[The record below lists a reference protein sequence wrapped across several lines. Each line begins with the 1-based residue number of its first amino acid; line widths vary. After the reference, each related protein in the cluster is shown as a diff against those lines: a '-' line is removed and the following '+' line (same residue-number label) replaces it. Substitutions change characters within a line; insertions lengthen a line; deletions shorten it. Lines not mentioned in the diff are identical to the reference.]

1 MTFDKSKKLK
11 VLMVTAET
19 RPFAS
24 VGGQGSVVSYL
35 SKALRELGV
44 DARIFTPK
52 FGFIDEKK
60 YPSEYIY
67 KGLKV
72 PTSHKADA
80 KRFLVCNVK
89 YYNQGNQVPV
99 YFLENMEYY
108 ELRSNVYGYS
118 DDHIRWAMLSR
129 GVLEY
134 LKKTCDKETKNSFVP
149 DIIHCHDWHTALTPN
164 YLETSFKDDDC
175 LNKISTIYTIHNLK
189 FQGMGDLKNSSEM
202 NLDDGKGPVAPFFTE
217 RLKHLNFMKRGIIH
231 SDLITTVSK
240 TYSREMLTPEYGE
253 NLDRLLMEV
262 RSKLTGVVNG
272 IDYEAF
278 NPKTDQKIVSNYA
291 VDSLE
296 KRLPN
301 KLALQKEFGLKQDAN
316 IPIVSYEGRLD
327 DQKGIDLLVDVLHF
341 VLRDFNI
348 QFVQVGGGSPHYA
361 QKLQELKEKFPEKVG
376 IHPFPNF
383 DLPRLLFS
391 GSDII
396 LMPSKFE
403 PCGLVQVEA
412 MRYGC
417 IPVVRATG
425 GLADTVEN
433 YNPETGRGTG
443 FVFSDYNKYSFF
455 AQVVR
460 ALETLRYKT
469 VWKKIMQNAMK
480 KDYSWTNS
488 AKEYVELY
496 KQALDNPRVT
506 LA

>member
-19 RPFAS
+19 RPFSS
-24 VGGQGSVVSYL
+24 VGGQGVVVSYL
-35 SKALRELGV
+35 SKALREMGV

-60 YPSEYIY
+60 YPSEYVY

-72 PTSHKADA
+72 PTSHKSDA

-89 YYNQGNQVPV
+89 YYNPQGEVPV

-108 ELRSNVYGYS
+108 ELRSNVYDYS
-118 DDHIRWAMLSR
+118 DDHIRWALLSR
-129 GVLEY
+129 AALEY
-134 LKKTCDKETKNSFVP
+134 ISKTCQKQTEDSFVP
-149 DIIHCHDWHTALTPN
+149 DIIHCHDWHTALVPN
-164 YLETSFKDDDC
+164 YLESSFKDEKF
-175 LNKISTIYTIHNLK
+175 LNKISTVFTIHNLK
-189 FQGMGDLKNSSEM
+189 FQGMVDLRNASEM
-202 NLDDGKGPVAPFFTE
+202 NLDDGRGSVAPFFTN

-253 NLDRLLMEV
+253 GLNRLLTEV

-278 NPKTDQKIVSNYA
+278 DPKTDSKIVSNY
-291 VDSLE
+291 DYKSLE
-296 KRLPN
+296 KRRPN
-301 KLALQKEFGLKQDAN
+301 KLALQKEFGLKQNAN
-316 IPIVSYEGRLD
+316 IPVVAYEGRLD
-327 DQKGIDLLVDVLHF
+327 DQKGIDLLLDVLNYL
-341 VLRDFNI
+341 LRDFEI
-348 QFVQVGGGSPHYA
+348 QFVQVGGGASHYTK
-361 QKLQELKEKFPEKVG
+361 KLQELKEKFPEKVG
-376 IHPFPNF
+376 IHPYPNF
-383 DLPRLLFS
+383 VLPRLIFS
-391 GSDII
+391 GADII

-433 YNPETGRGTG
+433 YNPETGQGTG

-455 AQVVR
+455 AQVIR
-460 ALETLRYKT
+460 ALETFRYKE
-469 VWKKIMQNAMK
+469 VWEKIMQNAMK
-480 KDYSWTNS
+480 KDFSWKNS
-488 AKEYVELY
+488 AGEYVGLY
-496 KQALDNPRVT
+496 KQAIENPRVSLT
-506 LA
+506 